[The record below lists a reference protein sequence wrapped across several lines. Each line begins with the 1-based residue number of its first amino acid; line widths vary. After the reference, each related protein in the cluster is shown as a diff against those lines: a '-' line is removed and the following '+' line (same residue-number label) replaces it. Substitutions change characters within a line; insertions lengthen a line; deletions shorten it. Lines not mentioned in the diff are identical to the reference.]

1 MRGGGIVATSSTGH
15 PLGLPVR
22 LGSTAVVAR
31 PPRPRPTEAA
41 TALTVVI
48 PTYNEREN
56 LAALLPKVLALGP
69 GYRVLVV
76 DDNSPD
82 GTGALADEFA
92 ARHPDRIRVLH
103 RTAKEGLG
111 AAYVAGL
118 QLALEGGSDLIAT
131 MDADHSHDP
140 NDLPRLAAAA
150 QGADLAIGSRYA
162 PGGGTRGWPRYRR
175 FISRFGGRY
184 ARAVLGVPVNDLTG
198 GYKVFRRETLA
209 ALDLGAIRSDGYAFN
224 IEVTYRAWRR
234 GARVAEVPIVF
245 TDRVIG
251 SSKLSR
257 GIILE
262 AMVMVWRM
270 RFGRR

>member
-1 MRGGGIVATSSTGH
+1 M
-15 PLGLPVR
+15 GLPKR
-22 LGSTAVVAR
+22 LGATATIAR
-31 PPRPRPTEAA
+31 PLRPRGVDAVTS
-41 TALTVVI
+41 LTVVI

-56 LAALLPKVLALGP
+56 LSALLPRVLVLGP
-69 GYRVLVV
+69 GYRVIVV

-92 ARHPDRIRVLH
+92 ALYPDRIEVLH
-103 RTAKEGLG
+103 RRAKEGLG

-118 QLALEGGSDLIAT
+118 HLALERGSDLIAT

-140 NDLPRLAAAA
+140 SDLPRLAAAA
-150 QGADLAIGSRYA
+150 READVAIGSRYA
-162 PGGGTRGWPRYRR
+162 PGGGTQGWPWHRR
-175 FISRFGGRY
+175 FLSRFGGRY
-184 ARAVLGVPVNDLTG
+184 ARAVLGVPINDLTG

-209 ALDLGAIRSDGYAFN
+209 ALGLEAIQSDGYAFN

-251 SSKLSR
+251 VSKLSR
-257 GIILE
+257 QIILE
-262 AMVMVWRM
+262 AMVVVWRL
-270 RFGRR
+270 RLGQGR